1 MPQLPL
7 IYVMVCCNCIAAG
20 SGQCT
25 AVGRGSSA
33 WPMLTVPPNNFN
45 CSTTYMIG
53 LMFTPHY
60 FTASLQNHSYAK
72 LPTNIFHLLNALLI
86 FNTRALIFIGHFTIF
101 YVHQYS
107 QAL

>member
-53 LMFTPHY
+53 LMF
-60 FTASLQNHSYAK
+60 L
-72 LPTNIFHLLNALLI
+72 LLI
-86 FNTRALIFIGHFTIF
+86 ILLLLSKIIPMLSYLPIYFI
-101 YVHQYS
+101 Y
-107 QAL
+107 